1 MKSPF
6 CLRLVVVVSLLIPCG
21 FLCAQTPQIA
31 ADDSRTTPP
40 IARNELVGNVSNT
53 GVPGPV
59 RSFLRMAG
67 ISQKIAIV
75 DVIPLLAR
83 NIYMQG
89 YEGGNRPTE
98 FLVLLNRYV
107 QQARELTALAPNG
120 AIHVSNCEEAK
131 PLLKILGYRVRE
143 ECGKSDTSL
152 ETADPERAFV
162 TIDSGFPL
170 PALELTLQGG
180 KPFEYPYTVTRA
192 PIIFPEAEWLSA
204 GNKKDQRYS
213 KDLIDTLLHDPVMAR
228 LYWSLSRLDPET
240 RDALQRTV
248 GIRDLMPDAA
258 VLDFYGTYICFRSG
272 HVVVPG
278 GENAVPAWKSLVG
291 ADPDSPRDFM
301 RALLSKDMGW
311 LAAYFDVLSRA
322 SRTQQ
327 ARFTDGKRLR
337 TFYDALRAADPNAS
351 ATKGCVPSGSW
362 LAPAGY
368 APTMG
373 RKRRTARTGRC
384 CGVERHFSPEK

>member
-1 MKSPF
+1 M
-6 CLRLVVVVSLLIPCG
+6 
-21 FLCAQTPQIA
+21 
-31 ADDSRTTPP
+31 D
-40 IARNELVGNVSNT
+40 
-53 GVPGPV
+53 
-59 RSFLRMAG
+59 RS
-67 ISQKIAIV
+67 
-75 DVIPLLAR
+75 
-83 NIYMQG
+83 
-89 YEGGNRPTE
+89 
-98 FLVLLNRYV
+98 
-107 QQARELTALAPNG
+107 APNG
-120 AIHVSNCEEAK
+120 AIRVSNCEDAK

-170 PALELTLQGG
+170 PALEQTLQGG

-192 PIIFPEAEWLSA
+192 PIIFPEAEWLAA

-213 KDLIDTLLHDPVMAR
+213 KDLIDTLLHDPGMAR

-258 VLDFYGTYICFRSG
+258 VLDFYGSYICIRSG

-291 ADPDSPRDFM
+291 ANPDSPAISSEPCYPRIWAGWQLILTYSPAPAAPSEHSPTESARERSTM
-301 RALLSKDMGW
+301 RFAP
-311 LAAYFDVLSRA
+311 
-322 SRTQQ
+322 QI
-327 ARFTDGKRLR
+327 
-337 TFYDALRAADPNAS
+337 PNAS
-351 ATKGCVPSGSW
+351 ATKGAFRPAPR

-373 RKRRTARTGRC
+373 RKRGAARTGWR
-384 CGVERHFSPEK
+384 CGVERHSAPEK